1 MILPGKANLGHILR
15 YVGWPLVLLLAWDVL
30 VTLAYMLLIHNSID
44 LPDLPIPLIG
54 SAVAVYLT
62 FRNTTAY
69 ARWWEARG
77 LWGMLIN
84 HSRNFARQCQIL
96 LPDSA
101 SAVRTNLV
109 QRQIA
114 YAHALR
120 LHLRRQAPWDELA
133 ARLPAEE
140 LEYLHTIANVPHAIL
155 LRSAGIVA
163 REATLFDESRRLS
176 MFDAT
181 FGELTNAQGGMERI
195 KNTPLPQ
202 QYATYPTILTH
213 ALCVLLPVGLVEN
226 LHWWTPLGSTATG
239 FLFLALLQIGRDMQN
254 PFENRE
260 NDVPLSA
267 MTRTIEIDLRD
278 CLGEAHGLKPL
289 QPEHGVLM

>member
-1 MILPGKANLGHILR
+1 MILPGKAHLGHLLH
-15 YVGWPLVLLLAWDVL
+15 YVGRPLLLLLAWDVL
-30 VTLAYMLLIHNSID
+30 TTLVCMLLIHDHID

-69 ARWWEARG
+69 ARWWEARV
-77 LWGMLIN
+77 LWGAMIN
-84 HSRNFARQCQIL
+84 QSRNFSRQCHTL
-96 LPDSA
+96 LPDA
-101 SAVRTNLV
+101 PATVRATLV
-109 QRQIA
+109 HRQIA

-133 ARLPAEE
+133 TRLVADEIAQ
-140 LEYLHTIANVPHAIL
+140 LRGVANVPNAIL
-155 LRSAGIVA
+155 LRSAQIVA
-163 REATLFDESRRLS
+163 REAGLFDESRRLIAI
-176 MFDAT
+176 DAT

-202 QYATYPTILTH
+202 QYATYPAILTH

-226 LHWWTPLGSTATG
+226 LQWWTPLGSSVAG
-239 FLFLALLQIGRDMQN
+239 FLFLTLLQIGKDMQD
-254 PFENRE
+254 PFENSD
-260 NDVPLSA
+260 NDVPMSA

-278 CLGEAHGLKPL
+278 GLGEAHGLKPL
-289 QPEHGVLM
+289 QPEDGVMM